1 MLYLGALSLKFDSA
15 DLGSCRFWFRSEF
28 ASCYWCRVNRTVLE
42 YTRLLSRAFNGAI
55 EVDGMRIV
63 AHPSGTLI
71 ARSKTPAQ
79 SPALAPVPRRE
90 IVDPENDWS
99 QV

>member
-1 MLYLGALSLKFDSA
+1 
-15 DLGSCRFWFRSEF
+15 
-28 ASCYWCRVNRTVLE
+28 VNRTVLE
-42 YTRLLSRAFNGAI
+42 YTRLLARAFNGAI

-79 SPALAPVPRRE
+79 SPAMAPRRE
-90 IVDPENDWS
+90 TVDPENDWS